1 MRQQKELKS
10 FRGHEE
16 SVRCAVFLSQ
26 TITCKRIILSV
37 SDDKTIRLWSMEDNS
52 KFELIIRNYFLRNSL
67 DTKIL
72 KFEF

>member
-52 KFELIIRNYFLRNSL
+52 KFEFIIEDYFA
-67 DTKIL
+67 K
-72 KFEF
+72 